1 MWKASL
7 RLRPPLLPTGL
18 TALVNFETG
27 SDNQTN
33 NSRITQAIANN
44 KKQLPVGL
52 QPQVVILKPAG
63 YLGQYDLLV
72 SVYDRSGQSDLK
84 TTQQVADFVAEKL
97 ALEEDFKKV
106 ETIPLLVIDNQTGKE
121 RQIGFNQIGLLAN
134 DNPEQDRIHLYD
146 TVHPEQDQ
154 INFYDAV
161 HVGVTRYEDK
171 LDVLGL
177 SEVVERR
184 LENINRTF
192 LGGSFD
198 SLIIEDLSVEINRN
212 IHSLESNLLT
222 ALLVISLITF
232 LLISWRSAIVVAIF
246 TLSVLATAITGL
258 YLIGYTL
265 NLITL
270 FALILALG
278 LLVDDAV
285 IMVESLDSSKD
296 GKLPLRRVV
305 KTALEKILLASLAGT
320 LTTVLV
326 FIPLAFVEGVL
337 GEFIRLI
344 PVTLT
349 LILLISFFF
358 SITLIPVLAKF
369 SILKEKEP
377 DIFRRFNPLLKLEDR
392 LGKMIAKL
400 PLLLQTKPRLGKQVM
415 AFILIISFA
424 FIGLSFSLFSQT
436 EVNIFPSIKDSDN
449 ISYNVE
455 FPDTYSLEQAES
467 VAQQMNQVLTTTLS
481 GGLAQVNYTSRA
493 IPNQKRLLVSLTLKP
508 LSERKT
514 YSPVLVER
522 LQNALDES
530 VPPGVN
536 VFVAQND
543 NGPPDIQYPF
553 SMPIDADDEATAR
566 RLAEDIRIYL
576 TGASAPVLYQTTGEI
591 ITFQHARARPDP
603 DQVTRLDNHQIIDL
617 EVQYSQVSV
626 SDSILNDTETLIK
639 EHFNADYL
647 SLNGYDPNILAIEIP
662 QTSLE
667 ESFDSLNYIFPLAMV
682 LIYALLWWQFK
693 SWLQPFIILI
703 ALPFALAGVFSWL
716 YYTQTPFS
724 FIVTVGLI
732 SLIGIAINNSIL
744 LVSYANA
751 AQQKNKDLKPV
762 EAISQ
767 ALQERFRPLI
777 ITTLTT
783 VFALLPLAINDFF
796 WQDLAWTIIWG
807 LISSTIL
814 ILLVFPYCYLGAVNL
829 VAKLRRTGRR

>member
-1 MWKASL
+1 MKKQNSAQTPLNKQGFWEKLSL
-7 RLRPPLLPTGL
+7 VFLKYWPVTLLVWLAGLCFGIHIYTQAIARDGFPTINTPIALVTATYFSADAQDVDQKVAKPLNQILGNVEGVTQIKTTSTTNGL

-44 KKQLPVGL
+44 KKQLPVDL
-52 QPQVVILKPAG
+52 QPQVVILRPAG

-106 ETIPLLVIDNQTGKE
+106 ETIPLLMIDNQTGKE

-134 DNPEQDRIHLYD
+134 DN
-146 TVHPEQDQ
+146 PEQDQ

-192 LGGSFD
+192 LGGDFD
-198 SLIIEDLSVEINRN
+198 SLIIEDLSVEIDRN

-449 ISYNVE
+449 ISYSVE

-467 VAQQMNQVLTTTLS
+467 VSQQMNQVLTTTLS

-493 IPNQKRLLVSLTLKP
+493 IPDQKRLLVSLNLKP

-522 LQNALDES
+522 LQNALDQS
-530 VPPGVN
+530 VPQGVN

-566 RLAEDIRIYL
+566 RLAEDIKVYL
-576 TGASAPVLYQTTGEI
+576 TGASAPVLYQTNGEI

-603 DQVTRLDNHQIIDL
+603 DQITRLEDHQIIDL

-647 SLNGYDPNILAIEIP
+647 TLNGYDPNILAIEIP

-751 AQQKNKDLKPV
+751 AQQK
-762 EAISQ
+762 I
-767 ALQERFRPLI
+767 
-777 ITTLTT
+777 
-783 VFALLPLAINDFF
+783 
-796 WQDLAWTIIWG
+796 
-807 LISSTIL
+807 
-814 ILLVFPYCYLGAVNL
+814 
-829 VAKLRRTGRR
+829 